1 MFSEAFLETGNI
13 MQTGLGLTFP
23 LIDFILKSFLLIGIA
38 LYFEKNLSPFFSSAQ
53 KRVLWLTVLVLLTLL
68 PVTSA
73 LMHQLLDKFQQFPDL
88 ALMSIV
94 VSPETG
100 EFINS
105 GVPTSNSWLLW
116 VVAIYCLGVLLNW
129 LRLAISLRHTAKIR
143 NNISYDAPPKVLLL
157 LEDYR
162 RHAEISREV
171 KLGSSCVVR
180 SPLTFG
186 TFKPTIVVPSSEY
199 YEDEELLRN
208 ILIHEVSHIKRLDN
222 LAFIMAFILA
232 SLNWFNPLVW
242 YALYKL
248 NLESEFACDD
258 EVICQ
263 HDRQYEFANQL
274 VKLARSGL
282 DKFDA
287 ALASKSIIPRG
298 QLTLRVEHILEGN
311 YKSNFGR
318 KHSLLI
324 PLNTL
329 AFLFVFMSTG
339 KLLAVNITDDYGSE
353 NLRLIYSELPVYPDD
368 AFEQRTTGFTQF
380 SFRVKE
386 DGRIDSESIRLLRSD
401 PSYMFEDA
409 SIEALN
415 SFVFAPRK
423 VNGRLVATSDVL
435 YTFNFDIRI

>member
-1 MFSEAFLETGNI
+1 
-13 MQTGLGLTFP
+13 MQTGIGLTFP

-73 LMHQLLDKFQQFPDL
+73 LMRQLLEKFQQIPEL
-88 ALMSIV
+88 ALMNIV

-129 LRLAISLRHTAKIR
+129 LRLASSLRHTAKIR

-162 RHAEISREV
+162 RNAEISREV
-171 KLGSSCVVR
+171 KLGSSSVVR

-199 YEDEELLRN
+199 YEDEKLLRN

-222 LAFIMAFILA
+222 LAFIVAFILA

-263 HDRQYEFANQL
+263 HDRQHEFANQL

-339 KLLAVNITDDYGSE
+339 KLLAVNVSDDYGSE

-368 AFEQRTTGFTQF
+368 AFERRTTGFTQF